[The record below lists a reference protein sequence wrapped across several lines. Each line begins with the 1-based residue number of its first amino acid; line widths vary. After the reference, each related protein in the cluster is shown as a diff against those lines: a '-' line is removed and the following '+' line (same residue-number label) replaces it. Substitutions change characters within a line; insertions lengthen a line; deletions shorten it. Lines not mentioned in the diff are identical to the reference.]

1 MRIEDY
7 AIIGDTHTAAL
18 VGLDGSVDWLCLPR
32 FDSGALFAS
41 LLGDEE
47 NGRWKIAPVGDVT
60 RVERRYRRDTL
71 VLETTFHTSEGVVRL
86 VDCMP
91 LRDRELNL
99 VRLVEGV
106 SGRVPMRMDLTMRF
120 DYGSIVP
127 WVRRMD
133 HGLLEAVAGPDAVDL
148 RTPVP
153 TEGRDFHTVAD
164 FSVEPGD
171 RIPFVLTWFRSHEPV
186 PEPVDPLMAIDAT
199 VDFWQAWASRCRYEG
214 EYRDAVIRSLI
225 TLKALTY
232 APTGG
237 IMAAPTTSLPER
249 LGGSRNW
256 DYRFCWLRD
265 ATFTLYSLLTAGYE
279 QEAAAW
285 RDWLLRA
292 VAGKPSELQ
301 IVYGPAGE
309 RRLTEFDVPW
319 LSGYERSG
327 PVRIGN
333 AAHQQFQLDVYGEV
347 LDLLHQSSQAGMD
360 HSGWTWELELKL
372 LEFLESDWDRPD
384 MGIWEVRGPRRH
396 FTHSKVMAWVAMDR
410 GIRDAERFAPDSP
423 EIHRWRAL
431 RDRIH
436 QEVCDQGFDAEK
448 NAFVQFYG
456 SKEIDASL
464 LMVPLVGF
472 LPPDDPR
479 VRGTVEAV
487 ERELMLDGFVRRY
500 APDPQGSVDGM
511 NEDEGAFLPCSFW
524 LADNYAMSGRTDE
537 AHRLFRQ

>member
-1 MRIEDY
+1 
-7 AIIGDTHTAAL
+7 
-18 VGLDGSVDWLCLPR
+18 
-32 FDSGALFAS
+32 
-41 LLGDEE
+41 
-47 NGRWKIAPVGDVT
+47 
-60 RVERRYRRDTL
+60 
-71 VLETTFHTSEGVVRL
+71 
-86 VDCMP
+86 
-91 LRDRELNL
+91 
-99 VRLVEGV
+99 
-106 SGRVPMRMDLTMRF
+106 
-120 DYGSIVP
+120 
-127 WVRRMD
+127 
-133 HGLLEAVAGPDAVDL
+133 
-148 RTPVP
+148 
-153 TEGRDFHTVAD
+153 
-164 FSVEPGD
+164 
-171 RIPFVLTWFRSHEPV
+171 
-186 PEPVDPLMAIDAT
+186 
-199 VDFWQAWASRCRYEG
+199 
-214 EYRDAVIRSLI
+214 
-225 TLKALTY
+225 
-232 APTGG
+232 
-237 IMAAPTTSLPER
+237 
-249 LGGSRNW
+249 
-256 DYRFCWLRD
+256 
-265 ATFTLYSLLTAGYE
+265 
-279 QEAAAW
+279 
-285 RDWLLRA
+285 
-292 VAGKPSELQ
+292 
-301 IVYGPAGE
+301 
-309 RRLTEFDVPW
+309 

-537 AHRLFRQ
+537 AHRLFRQLLGIRNDVGLLSEEYDPRHGRLVGNFPQAFSHVSLVDTAWNLTYPETGPARHRRRHGSQPGSPPEPSTRVP